1 MRRVK
6 VLKIFFIVIL
16 FISFIIYANFSLIKT
31 FFVATL
37 TFNIPILTIFL
48 LALLVI
54 YKSAI
59 RLTMLAGTFGILAY
73 KKGKALEF
81 YLDGITKVMP
91 ATIAHMFNRRAKKGV
106 IYFSEQEAKDVNE
119 WLDNQ
124 FFKEKSYTAFFVGS
138 SLTLGL
144 LGTFAG
150 LLIAIDEMGRIIL
163 SFGGDN
169 IDLAEIMTGFSRP
182 LGGMAIGFS
191 SSLFG
196 VSSAIILNL
205 MQYIL
210 TKSQN
215 SFLEDVQEW
224 MKEKI
229 IDSQAIDIIEDTGE
243 YKTLLKANTNQNI
256 DSNIMSS
263 AGFIDVFV
271 DTISGFTEKIENS
284 NQISQE
290 VFMKIADKLEQ
301 NINKSDNESV
311 LLKNLIE
318 VMKESNLNQ
327 YSSSKLIE
335 ESLQEISMVIL
346 SQHKTIKKSLELQ
359 EENNKLLTNLINNLE
374 NK

>member
-1 MRRVK
+1 M
-6 VLKIFFIVIL
+6 
-16 FISFIIYANFSLIKT
+16 
-31 FFVATL
+31 

-59 RLTMLAGTFGILAY
+59 KLTMLAGTFGILAY

-169 IDLAEIMTGFSRP
+169 IDLAEIMTGFSGP

-271 DTISGFTEKIENS
+271 DKISGFTEKIENS

>member
-1 MRRVK
+1 
-6 VLKIFFIVIL
+6 
-16 FISFIIYANFSLIKT
+16 
-31 FFVATL
+31 
-37 TFNIPILTIFL
+37 
-48 LALLVI
+48 
-54 YKSAI
+54 
-59 RLTMLAGTFGILAY
+59 
-73 KKGKALEF
+73 
-81 YLDGITKVMP
+81 
-91 ATIAHMFNRRAKKGV
+91 
-106 IYFSEQEAKDVNE
+106 
-119 WLDNQ
+119 
-124 FFKEKSYTAFFVGS
+124 
-138 SLTLGL
+138 
-144 LGTFAG
+144 
-150 LLIAIDEMGRIIL
+150 
-163 SFGGDN
+163 
-169 IDLAEIMTGFSRP
+169 
-182 LGGMAIGFS
+182 MAIGFS

>member
-1 MRRVK
+1 
-6 VLKIFFIVIL
+6 
-16 FISFIIYANFSLIKT
+16 
-31 FFVATL
+31 
-37 TFNIPILTIFL
+37 
-48 LALLVI
+48 
-54 YKSAI
+54 
-59 RLTMLAGTFGILAY
+59 
-73 KKGKALEF
+73 
-81 YLDGITKVMP
+81 
-91 ATIAHMFNRRAKKGV
+91 
-106 IYFSEQEAKDVNE
+106 
-119 WLDNQ
+119 
-124 FFKEKSYTAFFVGS
+124 
-138 SLTLGL
+138 
-144 LGTFAG
+144 
-150 LLIAIDEMGRIIL
+150 
-163 SFGGDN
+163 
-169 IDLAEIMTGFSRP
+169 
-182 LGGMAIGFS
+182 MAIGFS

-196 VSSAIILNL
+196 VASAIILNL

-224 MKEKI
+224 MKGKI

>member
-1 MRRVK
+1 
-6 VLKIFFIVIL
+6 
-16 FISFIIYANFSLIKT
+16 
-31 FFVATL
+31 
-37 TFNIPILTIFL
+37 
-48 LALLVI
+48 
-54 YKSAI
+54 
-59 RLTMLAGTFGILAY
+59 
-73 KKGKALEF
+73 
-81 YLDGITKVMP
+81 
-91 ATIAHMFNRRAKKGV
+91 
-106 IYFSEQEAKDVNE
+106 
-119 WLDNQ
+119 
-124 FFKEKSYTAFFVGS
+124 
-138 SLTLGL
+138 
-144 LGTFAG
+144 
-150 LLIAIDEMGRIIL
+150 
-163 SFGGDN
+163 
-169 IDLAEIMTGFSRP
+169 
-182 LGGMAIGFS
+182 MAIGFS

-229 IDSQAIDIIEDTGE
+229 IDSQAIDIIEDTGD

>member
-1 MRRVK
+1 MK
-6 VLKIFFIVIL
+6 WEEL
-16 FISFIIYANFSLIKT
+16 
-31 FFVATL
+31 
-37 TFNIPILTIFL
+37 
-48 LALLVI
+48 
-54 YKSAI
+54 
-59 RLTMLAGTFGILAY
+59 
-73 KKGKALEF
+73 
-81 YLDGITKVMP
+81 
-91 ATIAHMFNRRAKKGV
+91 
-106 IYFSEQEAKDVNE
+106 
-119 WLDNQ
+119 
-124 FFKEKSYTAFFVGS
+124 
-138 SLTLGL
+138 
-144 LGTFAG
+144 
-150 LLIAIDEMGRIIL
+150 L

-169 IDLAEIMTGFSRP
+169 IDLAEIMTGFSGP

-243 YKTLLKANTNQNI
+243 YKTLLKSNTNQNI

>member
-1 MRRVK
+1 M
-6 VLKIFFIVIL
+6 
-16 FISFIIYANFSLIKT
+16 
-31 FFVATL
+31 
-37 TFNIPILTIFL
+37 
-48 LALLVI
+48 
-54 YKSAI
+54 
-59 RLTMLAGTFGILAY
+59 
-73 KKGKALEF
+73 
-81 YLDGITKVMP
+81 
-91 ATIAHMFNRRAKKGV
+91 
-106 IYFSEQEAKDVNE
+106 
-119 WLDNQ
+119 
-124 FFKEKSYTAFFVGS
+124 
-138 SLTLGL
+138 
-144 LGTFAG
+144 GTFAG

-169 IDLAEIMTGFSRP
+169 IDLAEIMTGFSGP

-359 EENNKLLTNLINNLE
+359 EENNKLLNNLINNLE

>member
-1 MRRVK
+1 
-6 VLKIFFIVIL
+6 
-16 FISFIIYANFSLIKT
+16 
-31 FFVATL
+31 
-37 TFNIPILTIFL
+37 
-48 LALLVI
+48 
-54 YKSAI
+54 
-59 RLTMLAGTFGILAY
+59 
-73 KKGKALEF
+73 
-81 YLDGITKVMP
+81 
-91 ATIAHMFNRRAKKGV
+91 
-106 IYFSEQEAKDVNE
+106 
-119 WLDNQ
+119 
-124 FFKEKSYTAFFVGS
+124 
-138 SLTLGL
+138 
-144 LGTFAG
+144 
-150 LLIAIDEMGRIIL
+150 
-163 SFGGDN
+163 
-169 IDLAEIMTGFSRP
+169 
-182 LGGMAIGFS
+182 
-191 SSLFG
+191 
-196 VSSAIILNL
+196 
-205 MQYIL
+205 
-210 TKSQN
+210 
-215 SFLEDVQEW
+215 

>member
-1 MRRVK
+1 
-6 VLKIFFIVIL
+6 
-16 FISFIIYANFSLIKT
+16 
-31 FFVATL
+31 
-37 TFNIPILTIFL
+37 
-48 LALLVI
+48 
-54 YKSAI
+54 
-59 RLTMLAGTFGILAY
+59 
-73 KKGKALEF
+73 
-81 YLDGITKVMP
+81 
-91 ATIAHMFNRRAKKGV
+91 
-106 IYFSEQEAKDVNE
+106 
-119 WLDNQ
+119 
-124 FFKEKSYTAFFVGS
+124 
-138 SLTLGL
+138 
-144 LGTFAG
+144 
-150 LLIAIDEMGRIIL
+150 MGRIIL

-169 IDLAEIMTGFSRP
+169 IDLAEIMTGFSGP